1 MTDSD
6 RPTFRDLMNLQEKTY
21 TKISNVETDLSNLKS
36 DISALKVK
44 VSYISGGIALVV
56 SAVISLLLKYLA

>member
-6 RPTFRDLMNLQEKTY
+6 RPTFRDLMSLQEKTY
-21 TKISNVETDLSNLKS
+21 TKISNVESELSNLKS
-36 DISALKVK
+36 DISALKIK

-56 SAVISLLLKYLA
+56 SAAISIILKYLS